1 MRSFCIENNIRT
13 VYGIMTNFKE
23 WIFTRYDLV
32 SEAAK
37 IIDIKENDKNP
48 FEMSKVIKIV
58 DNETINMDELF
69 KLIKIIQFL
78 SSI

>member
-48 FEMSKVIKIV
+48 FKDFIV
-58 DNETINMDELF
+58 YQQGWLWKRNVTC
-69 KLIKIIQFL
+69 
-78 SSI
+78 